1 MKLTITRESNAKG
14 FGVNVGDTI
23 NIHPETY
30 LLGCVPSEMN
40 GPDEAVK
47 AQAIAART
55 NAYAI
60 KSMTDNSAKHQA
72 YRYERAISSSYE
84 PAHKCVEATN
94 ALVLTYK
101 NVLCNTAPFSASNGG
116 HIKSSKEVWG
126 GDRAWLVSK
135 ADPYTTEARN
145 GHCVGMSQAGAKRM
159 AKTGYNYLDILQ
171 FYYPGTVVKE
181 VFEVMTS
188 QEKEKVIREYALSK
202 EGCGYIY
209 GAQGQTAT
217 ESFIRARMAQ
227 YPDKV
232 DYDIV
237 KKWLGKQVFDCEG
250 FTKLCFAQVSIS
262 LVSGASSQWKSSI
275 WVRKGPIDQMPKDKI
290 CALYH
295 ESPTS
300 NPMSHT
306 GVYLGDG
313 TFMHAAGSKTGVKR
327 QDLGTYTWT
336 HYAIPEGLYT
346 PEELADISTPEGE
359 VLSVLY
365 QASVK
370 SKSGST
376 VRMRQG
382 PGTNYNT
389 GIISLKT
396 GTIVDVIDHGT
407 EWDRIVYNGKTG
419 YMMTEFLIPVLAPV
433 EPTPAPTPTPDGPKS
448 WYVKVACSSES
459 EARELV
465 AALQKVAK
473 ATATT

>member
-1 MKLTITRESNAKG
+1 MRLTLTRESNAEAW
-14 FGVNVGDTI
+14 GVNVNDTI

-55 NAYAI
+55 NAYTI
-60 KSMTDNSAKHQA
+60 KNMTDNSAKHQA
-72 YRYERAISSSYE
+72 YRYSRSIDNAY
-84 PAHKCVEATN
+84 AATHRCVEATN

-101 NVLCNTAPFSASNGG
+101 NTLCSPAPFSSSNGG
-116 HIKSSKEVWG
+116 HIKSSKEAWG
-126 GDRAWLVSK
+126 GERAWLVSK
-135 ADPYTTEARN
+135 DDPYTTTARN
-145 GHCVGMSQAGAKRM
+145 GHCVGMSQVGAKKM
-159 AKTGYNYLDILQ
+159 ANLGFTYQDILQ
-171 FYYPGTVVKE
+171 FYYPGAVVKE

-209 GAQGQTAT
+209 GAQGQIAT
-217 ESFIRARMAQ
+217 EQFIRARIAQ

-232 DYDIV
+232 DYNIV
-237 KKWLGKQVFDCEG
+237 KKWLGKQVYDCQG
-250 FTKLCFAQVSIS
+250 FTKLCFAQIGIS

-313 TFMHAAGSKTGVKR
+313 TFMHAAGSKSGVKR
-327 QDLGTYTWT
+327 QELGTYGWT
-336 HYAIPEGLYT
+336 HYAIPAGLYT
-346 PEELADISTPEGE
+346 PEELANAGTSEGE

-365 QASVK
+365 QATVK
-370 SKSGST
+370 SKSGTT
-376 VRMRQG
+376 VRMRSG
-382 PGTNYNT
+382 AGTNF
-389 GIISLKT
+389 GVIAKIST
-396 GTIVDVIDHGT
+396 GTIVDIIDHGT
-407 EWDRIVYNGKTG
+407 EWDRIMYNGQTG
-419 YMMTEFLIPVLAPV
+419 YMMNEFLIPVSAPV
-433 EPTPAPTPTPDGPKS
+433 EPTTPDTPKS
-448 WYVKVACSSES
+448 WYVKVACSSET
-459 EARELV
+459 EAKELV
-465 AALQKVAK
+465 VALQKLAK
-473 ATATT
+473 ATTATA